1 MVMRSGI
8 KNPAHR
14 TGFFILRIQV
24 DPVVE
29 LKPKREKLAFFLSKF
44 PVNLRVH
51 KKHCQSKRP
60 DHGRQVG
67 VLEEPHYKVL
77 EAHSPADLM
86 Q

>member
-1 MVMRSGI
+1 MVMRSGV

-14 TGFFILRIQV
+14 AGFFILRIQV

-44 PVNLRVH
+44 PVNLTVH
-51 KKHCQSKRP
+51 KKHCQ
-60 DHGRQVG
+60 RQVG

>member
-8 KNPAHR
+8 KNPVLWA
-14 TGFFILRIQV
+14 GFFILRNQV

-44 PVNLRVH
+44 LLDLTVH
-51 KKHCQSKRP
+51 KRHCQ
-60 DHGRQVG
+60 RQVG

-77 EAHSPADLM
+77 EAHSPADLI